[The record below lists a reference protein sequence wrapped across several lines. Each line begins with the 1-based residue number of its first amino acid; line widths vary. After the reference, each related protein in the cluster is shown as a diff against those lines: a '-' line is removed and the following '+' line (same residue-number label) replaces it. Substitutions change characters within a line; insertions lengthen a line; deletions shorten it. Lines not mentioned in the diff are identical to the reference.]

1 MAENITLNNVA
12 TFQNDT
18 SAVNTVNTNNAAI
31 TTAFTD
37 VLSRSGVS
45 PNPILSTLDMNGN
58 QIINLPFPT
67 TLNSPA
73 RLADVTSAQNITIV
87 NATTGTSGHTVPFLD
102 GVNTWSAVQ
111 NLTAGLNSIITNPG
125 SFTSS
130 NVFNQFAIGV
140 DNLDA
145 SGVGN
150 IATNFNV
157 FHSFGGSSTKGSR
170 QAFTAVG
177 QLTSPT
183 SATNT
188 SRFYVGGQFLMQ
200 AVSNDG
206 GGVGTEKGSIFGGN
220 STAIIN
226 AAATNM
232 AELCGHEFNT
242 TAVAGSTVLDKWG
255 FSVVQPSND
264 AVSGSRNDAA
274 VRLTNQAGAVGWNR
288 GIQFGDGINQ
298 FPVKSSGTL
307 IKTVSGSVTN
317 GADFSVTTFSGNAFA
332 SPGFAINGTGQ
343 ITTGSSGVSSGNV
356 IFNGTTSG
364 FVSVFSS
371 ATGNL
376 LTVSQPIQVGTIG
389 SIAGQINIAGQTSGS
404 AQLSCSATGGT
415 LLLGNGNVSITTSG
429 NTVSNG
435 NMKVGGT
442 TAAISGGD
450 ASNAYFYGTGTL
462 GVYFGVGAPT
472 ITAAQGSLYIRTDG
486 TTNVTRAYI
495 NTTGSTTWTAINT
508 VA

>member
-1 MAENITLNNVA
+1 
-12 TFQNDT
+12 
-18 SAVNTVNTNNAAI
+18 
-31 TTAFTD
+31 
-37 VLSRSGVS
+37 
-45 PNPILSTLDMNGN
+45 
-58 QIINLPFPT
+58 
-67 TLNSPA
+67 
-73 RLADVTSAQNITIV
+73 
-87 NATTGTSGHTVPFLD
+87 
-102 GVNTWSAVQ
+102 
-111 NLTAGLNSIITNPG
+111 
-125 SFTSS
+125 
-130 NVFNQFAIGV
+130 
-140 DNLDA
+140 
-145 SGVGN
+145 
-150 IATNFNV
+150 
-157 FHSFGGSSTKGSR
+157 
-170 QAFTAVG
+170 
-177 QLTSPT
+177 
-183 SATNT
+183 
-188 SRFYVGGQFLMQ
+188 MQ

-220 STAIIN
+220 SKAIIN

-307 IKTVSGSVTN
+307 IKTV
-317 GADFSVTTFSGNAFA
+317 
-332 SPGFAINGTGQ
+332 
-343 ITTGSSGVSSGNV
+343 
-356 IFNGTTSG
+356 
-364 FVSVFSS
+364 
-371 ATGNL
+371 
-376 LTVSQPIQVGTIG
+376 
-389 SIAGQINIAGQTSGS
+389 SGS